1 MRHPVE
7 KMCHVP
13 QATQSVVP
21 ASLMLLDMPGSEE
34 ALLFSL
40 RRLVDAIFKVLSGFA
55 IVLFTLLFVVV
66 MTQII
71 LRYLF
76 NSPLVWSDEFAQY
89 AFIWLCF
96 IGWLMASRNNQHI
109 VITTVI
115 GKVPESSRKV
125 MLLLIEIAAIVF
137 SCVMLYEGYAITL
150 RNVTVSTAS
159 LFFPFAVVYAIVPV
173 FAVVAI
179 LVSLVKIVDL
189 FAPEA
194 VEASSESGEVR

>member
-1 MRHPVE
+1 M
-7 KMCHVP
+7 
-13 QATQSVVP
+13 
-21 ASLMLLDMPGSEE
+21 
-34 ALLFSL
+34 FSL

-55 IVLFTLLFVVV
+55 ILLFTVLFVVV

-71 LRYLF
+71 LRYIF

-115 GKVPESSRKV
+115 GRLSEQGQKV
-125 MLLLIEIAAIVF
+125 MLFFIEIASTVF
-137 SCVMLYEGYAITL
+137 SCVMLYEGYAITM

-173 FAVVAI
+173 FAVIAI
-179 LVSLVKIVDL
+179 LLSLVKMADL
-189 FAPEA
+189 IAPPA
-194 VEASSESGEVR
+194 LDASSQKEEAKS

>member
-1 MRHPVE
+1 M
-7 KMCHVP
+7 
-13 QATQSVVP
+13 
-21 ASLMLLDMPGSEE
+21 
-34 ALLFSL
+34 FSL

-115 GKVPESSRKV
+115 GRLSESNRKI
-125 MLLLIEIAAIVF
+125 MLFFIEIAAIIF

-173 FAVVAI
+173 FAAVAI
-179 LVSLVKIVDL
+179 LVSLVKILDL
-189 FAPEA
+189 FVPEA
-194 VEASSESGEVR
+194 AQEASENGEARS